1 MQEIRIG
8 VAQFEAIDGG
18 KDENFQAIEMLAEAA
33 VAEDAELVCF
43 HECSIPGYTFLENLS
58 RDEIAELAEAVP
70 NGPSV
75 RRLMKLAKLLDCAL
89 GAGLVEIDDGRLF
102 NTYVVV
108 TPEGFA
114 AKHRKI
120 HAFVSEHI
128 DCGDSYTV
136 FDWFGCRFGILIC
149 YDCNLVENPRM
160 TAMMGAEIILAPHV
174 TGCLPSPMP
183 GRGVVAPEV
192 WENRE
197 TDPVPCRQ
205 EFDGPKGR
213 GWLMRWLPARAY
225 ENGVY
230 LVYTN
235 PIGEDGGTIKPGGS
249 MILDPYGEV
258 LNECRRLD
266 DEVVV
271 ATLDPAKLESASG
284 QAYIRSRR
292 PELYSKM
299 VEPNP
304 AVGAGGKPEVWWQK
318 IRQTKQ
324 NQ

>member
-160 TAMMGAEIILAPHV
+160 TAMMGAEIILAPARDGV
-174 TGCLPSPMP
+174 LAVADARPGAWLPRKS
-183 GRGVVAPEV
+183 GRTARPTLCPVAKSS
-192 WENRE
+192 
-197 TDPVPCRQ
+197 TDRR
-205 EFDGPKGR
+205 GR

-235 PIGEDGGTIKPGGS
+235 PIGEDGGH
-249 MILDPYGEV
+249 D
-258 LNECRRLD
+258 
-266 DEVVV
+266 
-271 ATLDPAKLESASG
+271 
-284 QAYIRSRR
+284 QAGRGR
-292 PELYSKM
+292 
-299 VEPNP
+299 
-304 AVGAGGKPEVWWQK
+304 
-318 IRQTKQ
+318 
-324 NQ
+324 